1 MLKISSKNL
10 LIFLSLAASLAL
22 ILAYVAQYIFDY
34 QPCILCFYQRK
45 PFFAVIAFSLVGL
58 VFSKSQKLQKIAV
71 FLCAISLLINCAI
84 AFYHVGVEQK
94 FFKGPSTCSSE
105 NLEKITNL
113 EDLKNAFAKTKAIRC
128 DEPSFVFLKLSMAAW
143 NFIYCLF
150 LFGCVLIMLISEN
163 SNKTRASQDR

>member
-10 LIFLSLAASLAL
+10 LIFLALAASSAL
-22 ILAYVAQYIFDY
+22 ILAYISQYVFDY

-45 PFFAVIAFSLVGL
+45 PFFAVIAFALIGL
-58 VFSKSQKLQKIAV
+58 VFSKSQKVAV
-71 FLCAISLLINCAI
+71 FLCTFSLLINCAI

-94 FFKGPSTCSSE
+94 IFKGPSTCSST

-113 EDLKNAFAKTKAIRC
+113 EDLKNAFAKTKAVRC

-150 LFGCVLIMLISEN
+150 LLGCVSFYFFLARSN
-163 SNKTRASQDR
+163 SQKMPIKG